1 MSLFPL
7 FITLLCLGQAPA
19 EGQTSAEEVSLK
31 AMQERVRES
40 RVKLTEQAN
49 FKLQLVEAPVFRYSD
64 ELRHIEDAG
73 LWLWTSSG
81 RPFAAMKVEHY
92 QAGIHP
98 RPWLYCFASLSS
110 GLVTAEWE
118 GDRTFQAKK
127 PGVTWKPI
135 DDTPA
140 TTRPARLVQMRE
152 IARRFAAEL
161 QEPNATKD
169 IHQMRLLTRP
179 LYRYDDGLADAAD
192 GAVFG
197 FTGTGTNPDLL
208 LLLDLSRDGGW
219 QFGVAGMT
227 AAGVTVRLKDNV
239 VWQISDAAGK
249 GHVFDN
255 WTYFSPTK

>member
-1 MSLFPL
+1 MSPIPVLF
-7 FITLLCLGQAPA
+7 TLLCLGQMP
-19 EGQTSAEEVSLK
+19 EKEVSLK
-31 AMQERVRES
+31 AMQQRVQGS
-40 RVKLTEQAN
+40 RVKLSNDA
-49 FKLQLVEAPVFRYSD
+49 KSPLQLVAAPVFRYSD

-73 LWLWTSSG
+73 IWLWTERG
-81 RPFAAMKVEHY
+81 RPAAAMKVEYY
-92 QAGIHP
+92 QPGVHP

-110 GLVTAEWE
+110 ELVAAEWE
-118 GDRTFQAKK
+118 DNPTFQARK
-127 PGVTWKPI
+127 PGVIWKTL

-140 TTRPARLVQMRE
+140 TTRPARLVQMRD

-161 QEPNATKD
+161 QEPNLNKD
-169 IHQMRLLTRP
+169 VHQMRLLTRP
-179 LYRYDDGLADAAD
+179 LYRYDDGLADAVD

-208 LLLDLSRDGGW
+208 LLLELSKEGGW

-249 GHVFDN
+249 GRVFDT
-255 WTYFSPTK
+255 WTYFLPAK